1 MEIRHIHAYKQTQ
14 KTQKNFFS
22 ETKASLNQI
31 ILGRKSVW
39 VVLIEKCIQLVK
51 IPSKISPLLKKKM
64 VKLAKL
70 ALFEAMDIIV
80 KDVYKL

>member
-1 MEIRHIHAYKQTQ
+1 LAGKVFGWFSL
-14 KTQKNFFS
+14 KNVS
-22 ETKASLNQI
+22 N
-31 ILGRKSVW
+31 W
-39 VVLIEKCIQLVK
+39 
-51 IPSKISPLLKKKM
+51 SKFHPRCPPLLKKKM